1 MYLQNSFTE
10 LASRRFDFYTTSESM
25 NIIKIKMDSGL
36 HSVIQD
42 KIQNK
47 LPSAD
52 FSLEDSDEVRITI
65 FSVLFSEVALVR

>member
-1 MYLQNSFTE
+1 
-10 LASRRFDFYTTSESM
+10 M

-42 KIQNK
+42 KIQDK

-65 FSVLFSEVALVR
+65 WSLFFSETALVS